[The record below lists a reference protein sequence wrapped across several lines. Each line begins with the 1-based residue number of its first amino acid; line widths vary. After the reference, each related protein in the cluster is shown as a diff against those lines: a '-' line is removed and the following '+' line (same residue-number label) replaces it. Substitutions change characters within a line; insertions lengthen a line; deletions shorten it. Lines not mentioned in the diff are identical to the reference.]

1 MFSRFMPLPA
11 LLTLLLGLPPLA
23 GLPLLM
29 PPPAGAVELRGST
42 YFLRP
47 PWSLAML
54 TYYSTVWDRQ
64 AEYYLTIE
72 LPEGAGA
79 PLGRLTVQQTRGADW
94 QFPFD
99 VSRSRAFLG
108 RPRHEGSRVPVQV
121 SFNADQRVFDFRF
134 PEPVPPGSTITV
146 TMRPWANPSQSDT
159 YLFQV
164 VAFPAGPDPVA
175 SPVGVATL
183 RIYDPSGF

>member
-1 MFSRFMPLPA
+1 M
-11 LLTLLLGLPPLA
+11 LLT
-23 GLPLLM
+23 GLPLL
-29 PPPAGAVELRGST
+29 PAPPATAVELRGST

-72 LPEGAGA
+72 LPQEAGA
-79 PLGRLTVQQTRGADW
+79 ALERLTVQQTRGADW

-99 VSRSRAFLG
+99 TSRSRAFLG
-108 RPRHEGSRVPVQV
+108 RPRHEGKPVPVQV
-121 SFNADQRVFDFRF
+121 TFNAETRLFDFRF
-134 PEPVPPGSTITV
+134 PEPVAPGSTITV

-164 VAFPAGPDPVA
+164 VAFPAGPEPVA